1 MSELWDTIKL
11 LSDSTRAR
19 ILIIL
24 NDEELSVAE
33 LQEVMNMGQS
43 RISSHLSLLRQGD
56 VVVDRKE
63 GKRLSMRL
71 I

>member
-33 LQEVMNMGQS
+33 LQASYEYGSVQNFIALKPATTRRFG
-43 RISSHLSLLRQGD
+43 RRPKGRQKD
-56 VVVDRKE
+56 FLCD
-63 GKRLSMRL
+63 
-71 I
+71 